1 MLGDTISNTSKLMHL
16 LQHLNIVVIASQKLK
31 VSYFLDS
38 QSLLDSFWKLEKVP
52 QNERTYA
59 KRTLSC

>member
-1 MLGDTISNTSKLMHL
+1 MHL

>member
-31 VSYFLDS
+31 VSYFLEV
-38 QSLLDSFWKLEKVP
+38 SFRFFLEAGKSAT
-52 QNERTYA
+52 E
-59 KRTLSC
+59 